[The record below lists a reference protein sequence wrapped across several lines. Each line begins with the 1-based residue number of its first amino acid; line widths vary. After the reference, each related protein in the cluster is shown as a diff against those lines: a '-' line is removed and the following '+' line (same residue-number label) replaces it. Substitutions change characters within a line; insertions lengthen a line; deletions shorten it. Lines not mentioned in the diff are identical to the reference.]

1 MIIWPEKIVF
11 RSLCLQRLRNTIFSI
26 MRRYSLFS
34 QKINIYDMFLLEM
47 RILPIGYHISYD
59 LLSPCNQSPAY
70 IFPTLFVLISTWQV
84 DIRHL
89 PLAVSLLLSVP
100 TLCKIAHI
108 LRLSTDFILFGTM
121 EHDSVEPLELLLKSC
136 STTERSYAEQLL
148 KTFLLAMNSK
158 KDSSK

>member
-89 PLAVSLLLSVP
+89 PLVSSSSGSSPISEIDFARQFNELIRIEKLPIKSVKRVNG
-100 TLCKIAHI
+100 CGSRGYQGIA
-108 LRLSTDFILFGTM
+108 L
-121 EHDSVEPLELLLKSC
+121 VPEL
-136 STTERSYAEQLL
+136 Q
-148 KTFLLAMNSK
+148 
-158 KDSSK
+158 